1 MEKRKKKVYI
11 GVGLFIAAFAI
22 IIYLSNRGGISFQ
35 EFTDTIFDID
45 NEKEAYARME
55 NYVASLSTFDTEQL
69 TTEEAYTYNLLHKK
83 FNHGILGD
91 EFFYYNELLSP
102 SGGNQG
108 QYPILLTEYTFR
120 KKEDIEDYLML
131 LSNTPTYFESLMLFE
146 SKKAKLGLFMPDY
159 SLNKLSEQCNS
170 IVDEDSLNRNAHFLQ
185 TSFQERINNAITAQ
199 IITLDEGNSF
209 VKENNRL
216 LKEQVLTSYIKLG
229 QSLSSLS
236 GNGKN
241 QNGLFYLP
249 QGKEYYEWLF
259 VETTGSY
266 TDLDTVYN
274 KLAKDYY
281 DNIHSLNQEL
291 SKFQNSC
298 DLTMDDID
306 YFPLSIPE
314 DMVNH
319 LHQNMGKDFPSIS
332 SILPQILPNLAIKS
346 VSPSLEDYTAPAYYL
361 IPPIDEVTQNTIY
374 VNRSAGASGIHLYTT
389 LAHEGYPGHLY
400 QTLYYQIYQ
409 TSKQD
414 LPVRSILNYGGY
426 VEGWALYTELYSFE
440 YAATLLKEN
449 TGKESYASLYSIY
462 ADERRSQLALF
473 SLLDIGIHYYG
484 MTFERA
490 FEIMSSYGISNETQA
505 KGIYEYI
512 VEEPANYPKYYWGY
526 LEFMKLKES
535 AKKNWGHS
543 YSDYRFHQFVLQ
555 AGPSDF
561 ESLNHKLLKK
571 RL

>member
-159 SLNKLSEQCNS
+159 SLNKLIEQCNS

-274 KLAKDYY
+274 KLAKEYKDK
-281 DNIHSLNQEL
+281 NQSLNQE
-291 SKFQNSC
+291 
-298 DLTMDDID
+298 
-306 YFPLSIPE
+306 
-314 DMVNH
+314 
-319 LHQNMGKDFPSIS
+319 
-332 SILPQILPNLAIKS
+332 
-346 VSPSLEDYTAPAYYL
+346 
-361 IPPIDEVTQNTIY
+361 
-374 VNRSAGASGIHLYTT
+374 
-389 LAHEGYPGHLY
+389 
-400 QTLYYQIYQ
+400 
-409 TSKQD
+409 
-414 LPVRSILNYGGY
+414 
-426 VEGWALYTELYSFE
+426 
-440 YAATLLKEN
+440 
-449 TGKESYASLYSIY
+449 
-462 ADERRSQLALF
+462 
-473 SLLDIGIHYYG
+473 
-484 MTFERA
+484 
-490 FEIMSSYGISNETQA
+490 
-505 KGIYEYI
+505 
-512 VEEPANYPKYYWGY
+512 
-526 LEFMKLKES
+526 
-535 AKKNWGHS
+535 
-543 YSDYRFHQFVLQ
+543 
-555 AGPSDF
+555 
-561 ESLNHKLLKK
+561 
-571 RL
+571 